1 MSLPMEQG
9 QHNAVCQAQF
19 HLKTMASKAQ
29 EIAARSPDAV
39 RAIKQLF
46 NASQGM
52 SEADALQLE
61 AKLQIALLGSPNQ
74 LEAVAANME
83 KRAPKF
89 VDGTED

>member
-1 MSLPMEQG
+1 M
-9 QHNAVCQAQF
+9 
-19 HLKTMASKAQ
+19 SKAQ

-46 NASQGM
+46 NASQSM
-52 SEADALQLE
+52 DEATALQLE
-61 AKLQIALLGSPNQ
+61 ATLQVSLLGSANQ

-89 VDGTED
+89 TDEAKD